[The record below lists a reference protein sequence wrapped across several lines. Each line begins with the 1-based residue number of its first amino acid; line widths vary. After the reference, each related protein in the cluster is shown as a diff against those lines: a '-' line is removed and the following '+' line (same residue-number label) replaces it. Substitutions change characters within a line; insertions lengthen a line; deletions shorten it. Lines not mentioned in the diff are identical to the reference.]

1 MTASKIQFFNIRPH
15 SATNSYW
22 QKHWDRIVPKTRGS
36 IRIFIRLPFLC
47 SGHLTGYGFWK
58 LFRSKI
64 PPLCVELRS
73 KSCFLG
79 KTRFTCTLPS
89 WECGV
94 NFHAGNNTGQAS
106 QLSRQ
111 NVNPVTQP
119 PVHLA
124 SKTYGS
130 CLSQQQSIPTFL
142 AFTRE

>member
-15 SATNSYW
+15 PAANSHW
-22 QKHWDRIVPKTRGS
+22 QAHWDHIILKTRGS
-36 IRIFIRLPFLC
+36 IRIFMRFPFLY
-47 SGHLTGYGFWK
+47 SGHQTGYGFWK

-79 KTRFTCTLPS
+79 KTWLHLHPTFVGMWGKLP
-89 WECGV
+89 
-94 NFHAGNNTGQAS
+94 GNNTGQAS

-130 CLSQQQSIPTFL
+130 CLSQQQSIPTSL